1 MSAFAASAMPYFDPW
16 RGGGRSEEVVR
27 LGIPAVAPHAAPVP
41 DAWRRARGRLP
52 GLCGSRVRGEGQP
65 PVRRGVHDAQHPCSP
80 PPAGGRTQGMA
91 PAMTTAQ
98 QRGMGFRLR
107 RLPADGSGDRWQWT
121 VYSCPDLAF
130 LRDGQ
135 IVGDRDKAERAAR
148 AAITIMGGVVR
159 EGRPTYGAGRR
170 LAVQAAPIGVF
181 VASQAYDTGG
191 AFRLVHTT
199 GARLAGRDP
208 YLDPHRFGGHAM
220 RERAHVDQAEASRR
234 TGHRHHRRVVRHRAR
249 HGPHGCEARR
259 QARVGGALEGRTRRP
274 RQGDHRSRRSGHRGA
289 DRRGQGG
296 GRRGPRQGGRRPL
309 RWLRHLGQQR
319 RHGHVRAARRDPGR
333 GDAQAL
339 RRQRVGCGSGVA
351 GGVEAPCALAGA
363 P

>member
-159 EGRPTYGAGRR
+159 KADDLRTGLGWPSKRRPSASSSPLSPTTPRG
-170 LAVQAAPIGVF
+170 VQARP
-181 VASQAYDTGG
+181 
-191 AFRLVHTT
+191 
-199 GARLAGRDP
+199 
-208 YLDPHRFGGHAM
+208 
-220 RERAHVDQAEASRR
+220 
-234 TGHRHHRRVVRHRAR
+234 HHRRQIG
-249 HGPHGCEARR
+249 GPGPVSRSTPLR
-259 QARVGGALEGRTRRP
+259 
-274 RQGDHRSRRSGHRGA
+274 RSRNAGESPCRS
-289 DRRGQGG
+289 
-296 GRRGPRQGGRRPL
+296 
-309 RWLRHLGQQR
+309 
-319 RHGHVRAARRDPGR
+319 
-333 GDAQAL
+333 
-339 RRQRVGCGSGVA
+339 S
-351 GGVEAPCALAGA
+351 
-363 P
+363 